1 MERKKKR
8 NILAVLVAVCLLVVA
23 AGFLLI
29 APAFV
34 ETTLSVNSYVIEVT
48 GLTGLPVDGTATVM
62 VPLPVNMES
71 EQVMSEEVFTEDQV
85 EGWDVAVQDTPYGR
99 MLSFTT
105 TERNASDI
113 FAPFGVGEHE
123 MKEKA
128 RLLAPVL
135 ATPDNTS
142 LAEFCQM
149 SDGTYTT
156 AVSLDGLAPASGQ
169 EAVPPISFSLEYRG
183 GGGMRHLVKEDTW
196 TTTVETGVPATAS
209 GYVGVPARY
218 QVIAGG
224 IYL

>member
-85 EGWDVAVQDTPYGR
+85 EGWDVAVQDTP
-99 MLSFTT
+99 
-105 TERNASDI
+105 
-113 FAPFGVGEHE
+113 
-123 MKEKA
+123 
-128 RLLAPVL
+128 
-135 ATPDNTS
+135 
-142 LAEFCQM
+142 
-149 SDGTYTT
+149 
-156 AVSLDGLAPASGQ
+156 
-169 EAVPPISFSLEYRG
+169 
-183 GGGMRHLVKEDTW
+183 
-196 TTTVETGVPATAS
+196 
-209 GYVGVPARY
+209 
-218 QVIAGG
+218 
-224 IYL
+224 